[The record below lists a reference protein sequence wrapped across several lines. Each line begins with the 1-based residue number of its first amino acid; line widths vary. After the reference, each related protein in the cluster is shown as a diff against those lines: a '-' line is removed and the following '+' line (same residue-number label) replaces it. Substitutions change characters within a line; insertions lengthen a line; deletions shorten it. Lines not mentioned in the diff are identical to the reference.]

1 MKEPLWT
8 KDFIFVSIIQFVL
21 MLSMYGLFVTLP
33 IYATQQ
39 YGASVSMGGLV
50 ASIFIIGALLARL
63 VTGKKAGEYGSK
75 KVLVI
80 GSSIL
85 VIATLLYFVTVSV
98 EMMLAVRFLHGIG
111 FGIATTAT
119 GIIVAQVM
127 PVARSGEGIG
137 YFSLGVVLAIA
148 VGPFIGIGIVDRWGY
163 NWLFNFTI
171 IMTIVSFSL
180 AILIKKPAGEV
191 LYKAPRGFKL
201 QHYFAKKAVPV
212 AFSMFIMALAYSS
225 ILSFLTSYTQ
235 EIGIG
240 AVSAYYFLI
249 YAGMILLSRPFTGPL
264 IDRKGGNAVAYPALV
279 LYAIGMIILS
289 QMQMPWQLFVAAA
302 FIGLGYGNFQSTTQ
316 ALTIKIV
323 PREEVGLATS
333 TYFIFLDL
341 GLGFGPLLFGSLIPY
356 VGYSGLYLIMTILIL
371 INIFGYY
378 LLHGRKDNSYQETS
392 TLRI

>member
-39 YGASVSMGGLV
+39 YDASVSMGGLV

-98 EMMLAVRFLHGIG
+98 EMMLTVRFLHGIG

-127 PVARSGEGIG
+127 PIARSGEGIG

-148 VGPFIGIGIVDRWGY
+148 VGPFIGIGIVDQWGY
-163 NWLFNFTI
+163 NWLFIFTI
-171 IMTIVSFSL
+171 IMTVVSFSL

-191 LYKAPRGFKL
+191 LYKASRGFKL

-316 ALTIKIV
+316 ALAIKIV

-378 LLHGRKDNSYQETS
+378 LLHGRKDHSYQETS